1 LAKLLSEE
9 LVKTF
14 AYAKLADE
22 IEVATMP
29 ETLLDLPYDLAAIT
43 RNLVTEDEVPVD
55 NLFSAKQRRLLVE
68 PLYSSWQ
75 PPAAENSTEPRIFL
89 VDSDVGIFSS
99 PRQPPIAPDMFL
111 SLDVE
116 PNPEY
121 FSNQHRAY
129 FVWEFDKVP
138 EVALEIVSNRK
149 GNEMDAKMQRYARL
163 GIAYYI
169 VFDPY
174 LCLRGEVLQVLELTL
189 GGRRYHRRQ
198 DFQLPELGLSLQLWR
213 GEFEGTEAEW
223 LRWCDAN
230 GKLIPTGAERA
241 EAEAQRANTE
251 AQRAD
256 RAEAELEQL
265 RAELQRLQ
273 NNG

>member
-1 LAKLLSEE
+1 
-9 LVKTF
+9 
-14 AYAKLADE
+14 
-22 IEVATMP
+22 MP
-29 ETLLDLPYDLAAIT
+29 ETFIDLPYDLAEIT
-43 RNLVTEDEVPVD
+43 RNLVTEDDVPVD

-75 PPAAENSTEPRIFL
+75 PPRLEGESAPRVFL
-89 VDSDVGIFSS
+89 ADSDVGIYMS
-99 PRQPPIAPDMFL
+99 PYQPPIAPDMFL

-116 PNPEY
+116 PNAEY
-121 FSNQHRAY
+121 FGNEHRSY

-138 EVALEIVSNRK
+138 EVTLEIVSNRK
-149 GNEMDAKMQRYARL
+149 GNEMDAKMQRYARM
-163 GIAYYI
+163 GIGYYV
-169 VFDPY
+169 VFDPF
-174 LCLRGEVLQVLELTL
+174 LCLRGDLLQVLELTL

-198 DFQLPELGLSLQLWR
+198 DFLLPEMGLSLQLWR

-223 LRWCDAN
+223 LRWCDARGN
-230 GKLIPTGAERA
+230 LIPTGAECAATEAERA
-241 EAEAQRANTE
+241 KTEAQRANAEAQRAEVEAQRANSE

-273 NNG
+273 NKG